1 MGSRM
6 RVLHLDSL
14 HGMRGGQWQAL
25 RLVETLSALGV
36 ESTLLAPAGAPLY
49 ELARKRGL
57 RAEPLGLP
65 RLARL
70 GRRHDLVHAHD
81 ARSHTLAALAGG
93 APLVVSRRV
102 AFAIGDSAASRWK
115 YGRPRRYIA
124 VSEFVKS
131 VLVRGSV
138 GADRIDV
145 VYDGVPLLEPAV
157 PVEPPVILAPD
168 NGGDPRKG
176 AAMAAE
182 AARLAGVEI
191 TFSGDLERDLR
202 RASLFVYLTESEGL
216 GSAALL
222 AMSAGVPV
230 IASNVG
236 GLKEAVSNGETGL
249 LVENDPNAIAR
260 AIRRLLEDRE
270 AAGRLGRRARQTVA
284 ERFTIE
290 NMARRTLDVYDRVL
304 T

>member
-1 MGSRM
+1 MK
-6 RVLHLDSL
+6 VLHLDAA

-25 RLVETLSALGV
+25 RLLEALSALGV

-49 ELARKRGL
+49 ELARQRGL

-81 ARSHTLAALAGG
+81 ARSHTLAALTGG

-102 AFAIGDSAASRWK
+102 AFAIGDSAAARWK
-115 YGRPRRYIA
+115 YGRARLYIA

-131 VLVRGSV
+131 VLVRGGV
-138 GADRIDV
+138 GADKIDV
-145 VYDGVPLLEPAV
+145 VYDGVPLLEPAA
-157 PVEPPVILAPD
+157 PVEPPSILAPD
-168 NGGDPRKG
+168 NRGDPRKS

-182 AARLAGVEI
+182 AALLAGVEI
-191 TFSGDLERDLR
+191 AFSADLERDLR
-202 RASLFVYLTESEGL
+202 RASVFVYLTESEGL
-216 GSAALL
+216 GSAVLL

-230 IASNVG
+230 IASSVG
-236 GLKEAVSNGETGL
+236 GLQEAVIHGENGL
-249 LVENDPNAIAR
+249 LVENDPDTIAR
-260 AIRRLLEDRE
+260 AIRQLLGDRE
-270 AAGRLGRRARQTVA
+270 AAGRMGRQARRTVA
-284 ERFTIE
+284 EKFTIE
-290 NMARRTLDVYDRVL
+290 NMARRTLDVYHRVL